1 LFEQTSDM
9 PILKPKVLYQRHNQT
24 SDMPILKPKVLYQ
37 RHKQTSDMP
46 ILKPKVLLSEVC
58 LCLWYKTRFKYRHIW
73 GLVVPL
79 I

>member
-1 LFEQTSDM
+1 MFGCVFDIKLDM

-37 RHKQTSDMP
+37 RHKQTSD
-46 ILKPKVLLSEVC
+46 
-58 LCLWYKTRFKYRHIW
+58 
-73 GLVVPL
+73 PL